1 MLVCVHALSMPR
13 STDSLPTSSFVR
25 GTANDKLW
33 IWVTVGSIGGLLV
46 IGVIV
51 GGIGLVLVHR
61 RRQAAQYTTV

>member
-13 STDSLPTSSFVR
+13 STDSLPTSR
-25 GTANDKLW
+25 ACTANDKLW